1 MQHYRSTKSFKRVSD
16 LQYPSVASRGS
27 GRISEEPSRAALG
40 PLSCGRCVAVM
51 YSKVGESSQ
60 REARRELPQRPPPLP
75 SPASP
80 SHHHHQR
87 QSHGLAAAGGG
98 GVQTGRKYQISWQG
112 GVG

>member
-1 MQHYRSTKSFKRVSD
+1 M
-16 LQYPSVASRGS
+16 ASRGS

-60 REARRELPQRPPPLP
+60 REARRELPQRPPP

-80 SHHHHQR
+80 SIIIIISANHMAWLLPEGEESKQGESTR
-87 QSHGLAAAGGG
+87 SAGREEWDEGVNGGG
-98 GVQTGRKYQISWQG
+98 GRG
-112 GVG
+112 GGKGCRV